1 MRNSERMILVVGT
14 RQDFCDKLASE
25 LGLRQGVDEIKYHH
39 WYNPN
44 SITHSAKP
52 DREPDV
58 IVTEARPSG
67 AINAFRIYVRDLMI
81 AHPNAKIVV
90 IAPGMGDGR
99 FNAHAVI
106 HTPSIADLADAIKPL
121 LPNET
126 VDA

>member
-1 MRNSERMILVVGT
+1 MQTSERTILVVGT
-14 RQDFCDKLASE
+14 RQDICDKLAGE

-44 SITHSAKP
+44 SITHSAKS

-81 AHPNAKIVV
+81 AHPKAKIVV

-99 FNAHAVI
+99 FNAHAVV
-106 HTPSIADLADAIKPL
+106 HTALIADLAATVKPL
-121 LPNET
+121 LPSET